1 LQIHEKMKVSASAL
15 AIVALLGL
23 AVVALGLRHR
33 LKKGREEGYEP
44 IMA

>member
-1 LQIHEKMKVSASAL
+1 MKVSASAL

>member
-1 LQIHEKMKVSASAL
+1 MQIREKMKVSTSAL

-23 AVVALGLRHR
+23 AVVAVGLRYR